1 MKAALRLMGLIET
14 DMVRAPLLPMDEA
27 GAAAMDSLL
36 RDLGLVEASG
46 GRIATDGP
54 DTRREA
60 VA

>member
-1 MKAALRLMGLIET
+1 
-14 DMVRAPLLPMDEA
+14 MDEA
-27 GAAAMDSLL
+27 GVAAMDSLL

-46 GRIATDGP
+46 GRMATDEP